1 MVFHVNKGTEKSVF
15 YTVARKRMVLTG
27 RKEYKAAESC
37 LLYSSS
43 EHAVL
48 FKS

>member
-1 MVFHVNKGTEKSVF
+1 VVIHVNKGTQKSVF
-15 YTVARKRMVLTG
+15 YTLVWKRMVLTG
-27 RKEYKAAESC
+27 KKEYKAAESC

-43 EHAVL
+43 EYAAL